1 MTFHPNLDP
10 ELAALLGS
18 LEAPFEELSARPYAE
33 LPAAREPWL
42 AEPAAMSDPRVVIS
56 DELAGSVPV
65 RIFRPAGV
73 TGVLPGLLWI
83 HGGGLLVG
91 SARSDSAPVGYT
103 TDVPCVTVSVDY
115 RLAPEHPYPAQVDDC
130 FAALVWFFA
139 NAAEL
144 GVDPG
149 RIAIGGGSAGGGLA
163 AATALRASDA
173 GGPSVVFQLLVA
185 PMLDDRAVTPSSSAF
200 DDPRMGWTASS
211 NRYAWRALLGDRAG
225 GPDVSPYAAPARAT
239 DLSGLPPTYLC
250 VGELEVFRDEC
261 VDYAARLMRAGV
273 PTELH
278 VFPGA
283 FHGWEFFPSAAVS
296 RRSVSER
303 VVALRRAFHRS

>member
-10 ELAALLGS
+10 ELFAFLQALD
-18 LEAPFEELSARPYAE
+18 APFEELSSRSYAE

-42 AEPAAMSDPRVVIS
+42 VEPEAMRDPRVSHS
-56 DELAGSVPV
+56 DVVAGSVPV
-65 RIFRPAGV
+65 RVFRPVGV
-73 TGVLPGLLWI
+73 SGPLPGLLWI

-91 SARSDSAPVGYT
+91 SARSDAAPVGYT
-103 TDVPCVTVSVDY
+103 ASAPCVTVSVDY

-130 FAALVWFFA
+130 FAALCWFFD
-139 NAAEL
+139 NAAAL
-144 GVDPG
+144 GVDPA
-149 RIAIGGGSAGGGLA
+149 RIALGGGSAGGGLA
-163 AATALRASDA
+163 AATALRSRDS
-173 GGPSVVFQLLVA
+173 GGPAPVFQMLVA
-185 PMLDDRAVTPSSSAF
+185 PMLDDRGLTASSSAF
-200 DDPRMGWTASS
+200 DDPRLGWTASS

-225 GPDVSPYAAPARAT
+225 GPDVPAYAAPARAT
-239 DLSGLPPTYLC
+239 DLAGLPPTYLC

-261 VDYAARLMRAGV
+261 LDYAARLLGAGV

-296 RRSVSER
+296 RRSVAER
-303 VVALRRAFHRS
+303 TEALRCALYRS

>member
-10 ELAALLGS
+10 ELAAFLSALD
-18 LEAPFEELSARPYAE
+18 APFEELSARSYAE

-42 AEPAAMSDPRVVIS
+42 VEPEAMRDPRVTHS
-56 DELAGSVPV
+56 DVMAGSVPV
-65 RIFRPAGV
+65 RVFRPVGFS
-73 TGVLPGLLWI
+73 GPLPGLLWI

-103 TDVPCVTVSVDY
+103 ASLPCVTVSVDY

-130 FAALVWFFA
+130 VAALRWFA
-139 NAAEL
+139 GNAVAL
-144 GVDPG
+144 GVDPA

-163 AATALRASDA
+163 AATALRARDED
-173 GGPSVVFQLLVA
+173 GPALAYQMLVA
-185 PMLDDRAVTPSSSAF
+185 PMLDDRGVTESSGAF
-200 DDPRMGWTASS
+200 DDPAMGWTASS
-211 NRYAWRALLGDRAG
+211 NRYAWRAVLGDLAG

-239 DLSGLPPTYLC
+239 DLSGLPPTYVC

-283 FHGWEFFPSAAVS
+283 FHGWEFFPSAAIS
-296 RRSVSER
+296 RRSVAER
-303 VVALRRAFHRS
+303 TEALRRALYRS